1 MAESRPHLRTLGE
14 HGMRAPLGEERSVVF
29 SGAIQLL
36 CLMLVG
42 LCGCGESA
50 DPSTRG
56 VVPLTLDVDGQ
67 GGSSLQTLPLDLD
80 ERLDLHLASGAQHL
94 VDLTLV
100 SGNQYTV
107 ELHFEG
113 ARPSLR
119 DGALEDGAGTEVSAE
134 LERTVPLPGKPEPGV
149 QHGVLRPTSKHWQL
163 EIMAGS
169 GEAQLKHL
177 KIRRW
182 GSSGRLTKNEAVGW
196 QAVGVYGDYRVAT
209 ALKPSGVLY
218 WSTEVPEGATALAF
232 EVASYP
238 SGGKQSAP
246 SVNAELLVSV
256 SPAES
261 RELGAQSSV
270 RFPISAQVAA
280 WQPVRLELESFRNL
294 EPGQPVR
301 VSVRV
306 ARVEGQASPGQL
318 AVSAP
323 VWLCTTGPRRPNLIL
338 ISLDTTRPDHLG
350 MYGYSRDTSPNLD
363 ELADRSVVFEG
374 AQSTAPY
381 TLPAHATMFSGQYPT
396 THGAEHPAHALDTDR
411 TPLLAALLSEAGYAT
426 RAFTGGGYLDG
437 DFGFSHGFSAYSNSD
452 PVIPIEGRKVRDV
465 EASEAGRRYVAAR
478 VAQHW
483 SAALEWIERTQDVPF
498 FLFLQTFA
506 IHDYRPENEHR
517 ELFNGPARG
526 EGVRPLRKASDQIE
540 DPYSSQEIGQLV
552 DLYDGAIHEVDEL
565 VGELLD
571 TLNRLGLAD
580 NTIVV
585 VTADHGEDFADHQVM
600 GKPFVGHGQGL
611 WQTLLHVPLVM
622 HVPWIQPRRV
632 GERVSTVDLAPTML
646 DLLGVSVPDAMQGQS
661 LRALMESGVGNVS
674 PVVSE
679 LHSHRGSMRSLVV
692 DDLKVVIGNPDAR
705 VSWPVPV
712 PVQLFDL
719 AGDPLELQVVGGEQQ
734 ATAEGLSASLRALG
748 ESLEAERSTGQREA
762 GLSEETRRRLEELG
776 YVDG

>member
-1 MAESRPHLRTLGE
+1 
-14 HGMRAPLGEERSVVF
+14 
-29 SGAIQLL
+29 
-36 CLMLVG
+36 
-42 LCGCGESA
+42 
-50 DPSTRG
+50 
-56 VVPLTLDVDGQ
+56 VVPLTLDIEDR
-67 GGSSLQTLPLDLD
+67 GGAPLQTLPLDLD
-80 ERLDLHLASGAQHL
+80 ENLDTHLSPGGQHL
-94 VDLTLV
+94 VDLALV
-100 SGNQYTV
+100 PGSQYTV
-107 ELHFEG
+107 ELKFDG

-119 DGALEDGAGTEVSAE
+119 DVSLQENAEAEGAEPFM
-134 LERTVPLPGKPEPGV
+134 RTVPLPGKPESGV
-149 QHGVLRPTSKHWQL
+149 ERGVLRPTTKL
-163 EIMAGS
+163 LRLKITAGP
-169 GEAQLKHL
+169 GETQLKHL
-177 KIRRW
+177 RVRRW
-182 GSSGRLTKNEAVGW
+182 GSSGRLTESKASGW
-196 QAVGVYGDYRVAT
+196 QAVNVYGDYRVAT
-209 ALKPSGVLY
+209 LLKPSGVLH
-218 WSTEVPEGATALAF
+218 WSAEVPEGATALAF
-232 EVASYP
+232 EVVSRPARKNQP
-238 SGGKQSAP
+238 AETMDI
-246 SVNAELLVSV
+246 ELLVSV
-256 SPAES
+256 LPAEGGGVEEQ
-261 RELGAQSSV
+261 RPARVPVSSAV
-270 RFPISAQVAA
+270 TA
-280 WQPVRLELESFRNL
+280 WQPVRIELEESL
-294 EPGQPVR
+294 GLGPGERVR

-306 ARVEGQASPGQL
+306 GRVDGQAAPGRL

-323 VWLCTTGPRRPNLIL
+323 VWLCTSGPRRPNLVL

-350 MYGYSRDTSPNLD
+350 LYGYSRATSPSLD
-363 ELADRSVVFEG
+363 ELAERSVVFEE

-411 TPLLAALLSEAGYAT
+411 TPLLAALLSDAGYAT

-452 PVIPIEGRKVRDV
+452 PVIPIEGRKVRDIEV
-465 EASEAGRRYVAAR
+465 SEAGRRYVAAR

-483 SAALEWIERTQDVPF
+483 SAALEWIERTKDVPF

-506 IHDYRPENEHR
+506 IHDYRPEKEHR
-517 ELFNGPARG
+517 ALFHGPARG
-526 EGVRPLRKASDQIE
+526 EGVTPLRKALDQIE
-540 DPYSSQEIGQLV
+540 EPYSPEEIGQLV

-565 VGELLD
+565 LGDLLD
-571 TLNRLGLAD
+571 TLDRLGLAD

-585 VTADHGEDFADHQVM
+585 VTADHGEDFADHQVE

-661 LRALMESGVGNVS
+661 LRALLETGVGEVS

-679 LHSHRGSMRSLVV
+679 LHSHRGSMRALIVG
-692 DDLKVVIGNPDAR
+692 DLKVVVGDPEAR
-705 VSWPVPV
+705 VSWPVSM

-719 AGDPLELQVVGGEQQ
+719 AGDPVEQKAVGPEQQ
-734 ATAEGLSASLRALG
+734 ATAESLSELLRALG